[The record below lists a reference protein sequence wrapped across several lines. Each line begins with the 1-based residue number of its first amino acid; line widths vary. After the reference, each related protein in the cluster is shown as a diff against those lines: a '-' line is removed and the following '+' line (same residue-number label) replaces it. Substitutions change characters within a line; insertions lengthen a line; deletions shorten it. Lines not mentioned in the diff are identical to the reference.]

1 MFVLQLIDKQQR
13 KFRVGKTEFVYQKL
27 AVYVGNSYKE
37 LPPKVKGST
46 LGWHI
51 GGQFVSYN
59 MIKKLL
65 KVK

>member
-1 MFVLQLIDKQQR
+1 MLQLIDKQAR
-13 KFRVGKTEFVYQKL
+13 KFRVGKTKFVYQKL
-27 AVYVGNSYKE
+27 AIYVGNSYKE

-51 GGQFVSYN
+51 AGQFVSYN
-59 MIKKLL
+59 MIKKEL